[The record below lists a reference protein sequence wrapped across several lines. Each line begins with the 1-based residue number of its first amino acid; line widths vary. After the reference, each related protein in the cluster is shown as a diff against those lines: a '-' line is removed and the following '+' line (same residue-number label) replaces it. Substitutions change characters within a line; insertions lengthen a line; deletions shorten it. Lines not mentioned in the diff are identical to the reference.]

1 MTKEVWALGALD
13 LAERIAAK
21 EISSREVIGAHLARI
36 EAVNPAVNAVTVPL
50 VDEAMA
56 AAATADQAIAAGHS
70 LGPLHGVPFTVK
82 ENLDVE
88 GGPTTAGVAAF
99 RDNVAPA
106 DAVLVARM
114 RSAGAI
120 PIARTNLPD
129 FALRFHTDNALHGAT
144 VNPWNPT
151 LTPGGS
157 SGGEAV
163 ALATGMSPLGLG
175 NDMAGSLRMPAQ
187 CTGICALKPSR
198 GRVPWWNATDLG
210 GPPLVVQLMAVNGP
224 MARSVADLRAALAVI
239 SGSDPRDPWSVP
251 LPTER
256 AAHPA
261 TGPRAVA
268 VIAEPEGGPTH
279 PHVAASVRRAAD
291 ALAEAGYKVQEV
303 NPPPIAATFET
314 WLQLVFSELHAMWP
328 AMEALASPGARAVL
342 EYCFARWAC
351 LERDRLVLAW
361 IERMKMAR
369 AWTEFQVGYPLVLGP
384 VSTQPPFEVGF
395 DIRGPDEAAEAM
407 RRHRLLTVANLVG
420 LPSAAVPTGVVDGV
434 PQGVQ
439 VIGPYL
445 GDELCLAAATA
456 IEQSLGTFTPIDP
469 VTGMGH

>member
-1 MTKEVWALGALD
+1 MTEELWALGALD

-36 EAVNPAVNAVTVPL
+36 ETVNPAVNAVTAPL

-56 AAATADQAIAAGHS
+56 AAATADQAIAAGRS

-106 DAVLVARM
+106 DAVVVARM

-120 PIARTNLPD
+120 PVARTNLPD

-144 VNPWNPT
+144 VNPWSPT

-175 NDMAGSLRMPAQ
+175 NDLAGSLRMPAQ

-198 GRVPWWNATDLG
+198 GRVPWWNATDIG
-210 GPPLVVQLMAVNGP
+210 GPPLIVQLMAVNGP
-224 MARSVADLRAALAVI
+224 MARSVEDLRAALAVI

-251 LPTER
+251 LPAER
-256 AAHPA
+256 AA
-261 TGPRAVA
+261 GSDPRAVA
-268 VIAEPEGGPTH
+268 VIAEPEGGSIH

-291 ALAEAGYKVQEV
+291 ALAEAGYKVLEV
-303 NPPPIAATFET
+303 NPPPIAAAFET
-314 WLQLVFSELHAMWP
+314 WSQLVLSELHAMWP
-328 AMEALASPGARAVL
+328 LMEPLVSPGARAFL
-342 EYCFARWAC
+342 EYCFARWAS

-361 IERMKMAR
+361 IERLKMAR
-369 AWTEFQVGYPLVLGP
+369 AWTEFQVEYPLVLGP

-407 RRHRLLTVANLVG
+407 QRHRLLTVANLVG
-420 LPSAAVPTGVVDGV
+420 LPSVAVPTGVVDGV

-445 GDELCLAAATA
+445 GDELCLAAAMA

-469 VTGMGH
+469 VTGPGH

>member
-1 MTKEVWALGALD
+1 MTRELWALGAVD

-21 EISSREVIGAHLARI
+21 EISSREVISAHLARI

-50 VDEAMA
+50 AEEAMA

-82 ENLDVE
+82 ENLDVK
-88 GGPTTAGVAAF
+88 GGATTAGVAAF

-106 DAVLVARM
+106 DAVVVARM

-120 PIARTNLPD
+120 PVARTNLPD

-144 VNPWNPT
+144 VNPWNPA

-175 NDMAGSLRMPAQ
+175 NDLAGSLRMPAG
-187 CTGICALKPSR
+187 CTGVCGLKPSR
-198 GRVPWWNATDLG
+198 GRVPWWNATDLA

-224 MARSVADLRAALAVI
+224 MARSVRDLRAALAVI

-251 LPTER
+251 LPAEV
-256 AAHPA
+256 AAHPE

-268 VIAEPEGGPTH
+268 VIAEPEGGSTH
-279 PHVAASVRRAAD
+279 RDVAASVRRAAD
-291 ALAEAGYKVQEV
+291 ALAGAGYKVQEV
-303 NPPPIAATFET
+303 NPPPIAAAFEI
-314 WLQLVFSELHAMWP
+314 WSQLVFSEIGTMWP
-328 AMEALASPGARAVL
+328 VMEALASPGARTFL
-342 EYCFARWAC
+342 ENCFARWPAQN
-351 LERDRLVLAW
+351 RDQLALAW
-361 IERMKMAR
+361 IERLKTAR
-369 AWTEFQVGYPLVLGP
+369 AWTELQVEYPLVLGP

-395 DIRGPDEAAEAM
+395 DIRGPDETAETM
-407 RRHRLLTVANLVG
+407 RRHRMLTVANLAG
-420 LPSAAVPTGVVDGV
+420 LPSVAVPTGVAHGM

-445 GDELCLAAATA
+445 GDELCLAAALA
-456 IEQSLGTFTPIDP
+456 IEQSLGTFTPIHP
-469 VTGMGH
+469 VTDS

>member
-1 MTKEVWALGALD
+1 
-13 LAERIAAK
+13 
-21 EISSREVIGAHLARI
+21 
-36 EAVNPAVNAVTVPL
+36 
-50 VDEAMA
+50 
-56 AAATADQAIAAGHS
+56 
-70 LGPLHGVPFTVK
+70 
-82 ENLDVE
+82 VE

-99 RDNVAPA
+99 RDSVAPA
-106 DAVLVARM
+106 HAVVVARM

-120 PIARTNLPD
+120 PVARTDLPD

-144 VNPWNPT
+144 VNPWNPA

-175 NDMAGSLRMPAQ
+175 NDMAGSLRMPAR

-210 GPPLVVQLMAVNGP
+210 GPSLVVQVMAVNGP

-251 LPTER
+251 LPSDT
-256 AAHPA
+256 AAHPD
-261 TGPRAVA
+261 TGPTAVA
-268 VIAEPEGGPTH
+268 VIAEPEGGSTH
-279 PHVAASVRRAAD
+279 AHVAASVRRAAA
-291 ALAEAGYKVQEV
+291 ALAEAGYEVHYV
-303 NPPPIAATFET
+303 NPPPIAAASET
-314 WLQLVFSELHAMWP
+314 WSQLVFSEIHAMWP
-328 AMEALASPGARAVL
+328 LMRALASPGTGALL
-342 EYCFARWAC
+342 EYCFARWAF
-351 LERDRLVLAW
+351 LKRDQLVLAW
-361 IERMKMAR
+361 IERLKVAR
-369 AWTEFQVGYPLVLGP
+369 AWTEFQAGYPLVLGP
-384 VSTQPPFEVGF
+384 VSTQRPFEVGF
-395 DIRGPDEAAEAM
+395 DIRGPDEAEESI

-420 LPSAAVPTGVVDGV
+420 LPSVAVPTGVVDGM

-469 VTGMGH
+469 VTGPGH

>member
-1 MTKEVWALGALD
+1 MAEELWALGALD
-13 LAERIAAK
+13 LAVRIAAR
-21 EISSREVIGAHLARI
+21 EVSSREVIGAHLARI
-36 EAVNPAVNAVTVPL
+36 EAVNPAVNAVTVTL
-50 VDEAMA
+50 ADQAMA
-56 AAATADQAIAAGHS
+56 AAATADQAIAAGHA

-82 ENLDVE
+82 ENIDVE
-88 GGPTTAGVAAF
+88 GGATTAGVAAF
-99 RDNVAPA
+99 RGNVAPA
-106 DAVLVARM
+106 DSAVVARM
-114 RSAGAI
+114 RAAGAI
-120 PIARTNLPD
+120 PVARTNLPD

-144 VNPWNPT
+144 VNPWNPA

-224 MARSVADLRAALAVI
+224 MARSVEDLRAALAVI

-251 LPTER
+251 LPAGS
-256 AAHPA
+256 AAHPG

-268 VIAEPEGGPTH
+268 VIAEPDGGPAH
-279 PHVAASVRRAAD
+279 PDVVASVRRAAD
-291 ALAEAGYKVQEV
+291 ALAEAGYQVQEV
-303 NPPPIAATFET
+303 NPPSIAAAFET
-314 WLQLVFSELHAMWP
+314 WSQIVCSELHAMWP
-328 AMEALASPGARAVL
+328 LMEALVSPRARAFL
-342 EYCFARWAC
+342 ENWFARWSVT
-351 LERDRLVLAW
+351 RDRLVLAW
-361 IERMKMAR
+361 IERLKVAR
-369 AWTEFQVGYPLVLGP
+369 AWTEFQVEYPLVLGP

-395 DIRGPDEAAEAM
+395 DTRGPDETAETM

-420 LPSAAVPTGVVDGV
+420 LPAVALPTGVVDGV

-445 GDELCLAAATA
+445 GDEPCLAAAMA
-456 IEQSLGTFTPIDP
+456 IEQSLGTITPIDP
-469 VTGMGH
+469 VTGS

>member
-1 MTKEVWALGALD
+1 VTRELWALGALD
-13 LAERIAAK
+13 LAERLAAR

-36 EAVNPAVNAVTVPL
+36 EAVNPAVNAVTVTL
-50 VDEAMA
+50 AEEAMA
-56 AAATADQAIAAGHS
+56 AAETADQAIAAGHS

-82 ENLDVE
+82 ENLDVQ
-88 GGPTTAGVAAF
+88 GGPTTAGVAAL
-99 RDNVAPA
+99 RNNVAPA
-106 DAVLVARM
+106 DAVVVARM

-120 PIARTNLPD
+120 PVARTNLPD

-224 MARSVADLRAALAVI
+224 MARSVEDLRAALAVI

-251 LPTER
+251 LPAGS
-256 AAHPA
+256 AAHPG

-268 VIAEPEGGPTH
+268 VIAEPDGGPAH
-279 PHVAASVRRAAD
+279 PDVVASVRRAAD
-291 ALAEAGYKVQEV
+291 ALAEAGYQVQEV
-303 NPPPIAATFET
+303 NPPSIAAAFET
-314 WLQLVFSELHAMWP
+314 WSQIVCSELHAMWP
-328 AMEALASPGARAVL
+328 LMEALVSPRARAFL
-342 EYCFARWAC
+342 ENWFARWSVT
-351 LERDRLVLAW
+351 RDRLVLAW
-361 IERMKMAR
+361 IERLKVAR
-369 AWTEFQVGYPLVLGP
+369 AWTEFQVEYPLVLGP

-395 DIRGPDEAAEAM
+395 DIRGPDETAETM

-420 LPSAAVPTGVVDGV
+420 LPAVALPTGVVDGV

-445 GDELCLAAATA
+445 GDEPCLAAAMA
-456 IEQSLGTFTPIDP
+456 IEQSLGTITPIDP
-469 VTGMGH
+469 VTGS

>member
-1 MTKEVWALGALD
+1 MTRQLWALSALE
-13 LAERIAAK
+13 LAKELAAR
-21 EISSREVIGAHLARI
+21 EISSREVISAHLARI

-50 VDEAMA
+50 SEEAMA

-82 ENLDVE
+82 ENLDVQ
-88 GGPTTAGVAAF
+88 GRPTTAGVPAL
-99 RDNVAPA
+99 RDNLAPA
-106 DAVLVARM
+106 DAVVVARM
-114 RSAGAI
+114 RAAGAI

-129 FALRFHTDNALHGAT
+129 FALRLHTDNALHGAT

-175 NDMAGSLRMPAQ
+175 NDMAGSLRMPAH
-187 CTGICALKPSR
+187 CTGICTLKPSR

-224 MARSVADLRAALAVI
+224 MARSVTDLRVALAVI
-239 SGSDPRDPWSVP
+239 SGSDPRDPWSIP
-251 LPTER
+251 LTGAVGPSG
-256 AAHPA
+256 
-261 TGPRAVA
+261 TGPRSVA
-268 VIAEPEGGPTH
+268 VISEPDGGSTDPD
-279 PHVAASVRRAAD
+279 VAASVRRAAD
-291 ALAEAGYKVQEV
+291 ALVEAGYKVEEV
-303 NPPPIAATFET
+303 NPPPVAAAFET
-314 WLQLVFSELHAMWP
+314 WSQIVASEVHSMWP
-328 AMEALASPGARAVL
+328 QMRELVNPGARTFL
-342 EYCFARWAC
+342 EYFFARWSVN
-351 LERDRLVLAW
+351 RDQLALAW
-361 IERMKMAR
+361 IDRLKVAR
-369 AWTEFQVGYPLVLGP
+369 AWTEFQVEYPLVLGP

-395 DIRGPDEAAEAM
+395 DIRGPDEMAETM

-420 LPSAAVPTGVVDGV
+420 LPSVAVPTGVVDGV

-445 GDELCLAAATA
+445 GDELCLAAAMA
-456 IEQSLGTFTPIDP
+456 IEQSLGTFTPIEP
-469 VTGMGH
+469 FFPS